1 MWVLDILIL
10 LFLLFL
16 INKTFNLQETL
27 DIINSRTQTIK
38 MKANEAI
45 ALLTETKATLERVA
59 AESATLLQKIIDLQ
73 TAAENET
80 DLSPEFVAAL
90 QDVAT
95 QARVVDDLV
104 PNGPSVEPPAE
115 PAPEQPPANPDQ
127 PTT

>member
-1 MWVLDILIL
+1 
-10 LFLLFL
+10 
-16 INKTFNLQETL
+16 
-27 DIINSRTQTIK
+27 